1 MATVFEQR
9 AALLRNIQQGFDLT
23 DDEAQALTEAL
34 RRGSQLAEVMHSETM
49 VGHTQCQ
56 GRHELLVD
64 ELRDYLTSQHV
75 APVWIT
81 MLAKI
86 RSQFQ
91 YIYYILRD
99 GETYGSLRLLEHP
112 I

>member
-9 AALLRNIQQGFDLT
+9 AALLRSIQQGFDLT

-34 RRGSQLAEVMHSETM
+34 RRGGHLAEVMRGEIM
-49 VGHTQCQ
+49 VGHPQYQ
-56 GRHELLVD
+56 GRHELLAD

-75 APVWIT
+75 APVWVA

-86 RSQFQ
+86 RSQFR
-91 YIYYILRD
+91 YIYYVLRD
-99 GETYGSLRLLEHP
+99 GETYGSLRLSENP
-112 I
+112 T